1 MSKEQLGEFH
11 QLVVTNVELQEE
23 IKLALTP
30 AAVVDIAKKQGFEV
44 STVDVLRK
52 QAEAIADLSD
62 GELETISGGAGLAGG
77 FKLFV
82 TVWAGLGTIA
92 VPALVAAYVY
102 REKQEGE

>member
-30 AAVVDIAKKQGFEV
+30 AAVVDIAKKQGFDV
-44 STVDVLRK
+44 SVGDVLRK

-62 GELETISGGAGLAGG
+62 SELENISGGAAADAGAIFLLRAVFGFMGL
-77 FKLFV
+77 
-82 TVWAGLGTIA
+82 T
-92 VPALVAAYVY
+92 VPAAVTAEFLKKK
-102 REKQEGE
+102 ESE